1 MKTFWMCSL
10 FIAFCCACQREKE
23 ECEDAFVATDQ
34 SNGFDQALAD
44 SLGADEYGMHQYVM
58 AILKSGPNA
67 PTSPEVRDSLFRG
80 HMDNIQ
86 RLAEEGKLVL
96 AGPFLSDSSFRGIYI
111 FDVKTVEEA
120 AVLTN
125 TDPAIR
131 YGSLAME
138 LKPWYGS
145 AALKQLNT
153 LHKRVARKEV

>member
-1 MKTFWMCSL
+1 MKTIWICAL
-10 FIAFCCACQREKE
+10 LIACCACEREKE
-23 ECEDAFVATDQ
+23 ECQDAFVGTDQ

-58 AILKSGPNA
+58 AILKSGPNK
-67 PTSPEVRDSLFRG
+67 PPSRQVSDSLFRG

-96 AGPFLSDSSFRGIYI
+96 AGPFLADSNFRGIYI

-120 AVLTN
+120 QALTN
-125 TDPAIR
+125 TDPAIQ
-131 YGSLAME
+131 YGSLVME

-145 AALKQLNT
+145 AALKEVNG
-153 LHKRVARKEV
+153 LHKRVAQKEV